1 MKTTAEK
8 KARRLARTQNLA
20 IVFLTLSAFVL
31 FANLPLFGPLSD
43 RSLLELAQER
53 ARREGVV
60 ASAAPSGAA
69 SLVFPVRMVYTNDFA
84 RQGADALTTLSD
96 EFEHAGMYL
105 GEAVGSAYGG
115 ERVSEAAFLA
125 ALRAEG
131 LYFDFTTALPSE
143 LLARLLSVSLSD
155 DAPADVRRILLSPS
169 GAGDAL
175 LYAEDGSGSQ
185 YRYSTAVSSSSLT
198 DFLATRSGSGA
209 SFAFQLA
216 PDYGDLAP
224 CTLILSDPAAR
235 STLKAANALSGNEDE
250 FLRRAEFNAHTENR
264 FTESSGT
271 VIVREVSSTLYLR
284 PDGTIEYQG
293 TEATPG
299 SIYSVASAIP
309 GEPTLFEAAAAAQNL
324 ASTLLGDSLGDA
336 ALYLSGAAQ
345 KSGGYEIT
353 FDLMADGTLIRYS
366 DGSHAGVVTVENGCI
381 TAFTFKARS
390 YIGTEDVP
398 LLLPF
403 AQAAAIARVW
413 QGAELIAA
421 YVDTG
426 GEDVLPAWIAE

>member
-1 MKTTAEK
+1 MKATAEK
-8 KARRLARTQNLA
+8 KARRHARAQNLT

-43 RSLLELAQER
+43 RSLLELAQDR
-53 ARREGVV
+53 VRRESVV

-69 SLVFPVRMVYTNDFA
+69 SFVFPVRMVYTNSFA
-84 RQGADALTTLSD
+84 RQGADSLTTLSD
-96 EFEHAGMYL
+96 EFERAGTYL
-105 GEAVGSAYGG
+105 SEAIGSAYNG
-115 ERVSEAAFLA
+115 ESVNQAVFLT

-143 LLARLLSVSLSD
+143 LLARLLNISLSG
-155 DAPADVRRILLSPS
+155 DAPEGIRRFLLSPS
-169 GAGDAL
+169 GKNDAL
-175 LYAEDGSGSQ
+175 LYVEDSSGAH
-185 YRYSTAVSSSSLT
+185 YRYSTAVSSPSLT
-198 DFLATRSGSGA
+198 DFLATRSGSSA
-209 SFAFQLA
+209 NFAFLLTPA
-216 PDYGDLAP
+216 YDELSP
-224 CTLILSDPAAR
+224 CTLILSDPSPR
-235 STLKAANALSGNEDE
+235 GTLKAANALIGSEDE

-293 TEATPG
+293 TEAAPG
-299 SIYSVASAIP
+299 SIYSVASALP
-309 GEPTLFEAAAAAQNL
+309 GEPTLYEAAAAAQDL
-324 ASTLLGDSLGDA
+324 ALTLLGDSLGDA
-336 ALYLSGAAQ
+336 ALYLSDAVQ
-345 KSGGYEIT
+345 SGTRYEIT

-366 DGSHAGVVTVENGCI
+366 DGSHAGAVTIEHGCV

-390 YIGTEDVP
+390 YTNTDDPP

-413 QGAELIAA
+413 RGAELIVA
-421 YVDTG
+421 YVDAG
-426 GEDVLPAWIAE
+426 SEDVVPAWIAE

>member
-1 MKTTAEK
+1 VKATAEK
-8 KARRLARTQNLA
+8 KARRHARAQNLT

-43 RSLLELAQER
+43 RSLLELAQDR
-53 ARREGVV
+53 VRRESVV

-69 SLVFPVRMVYTNDFA
+69 SFVFPVRMVYTNSFA
-84 RQGADALTTLSD
+84 RQGADSLTTLSD
-96 EFEHAGMYL
+96 EFERAGTYL
-105 GEAVGSAYGG
+105 SEAIGSAYNG
-115 ERVSEAAFLA
+115 ESVNQAVFLT

-143 LLARLLSVSLSD
+143 LLARLLNISLSG
-155 DAPADVRRILLSPS
+155 DAPEGIRRFLLSPS
-169 GAGDAL
+169 GKNDAL
-175 LYAEDGSGSQ
+175 LYVEDSSGAH
-185 YRYSTAVSSSSLT
+185 YRYSTAVSSPSLT

-224 CTLILSDPAAR
+224 CTLILSDPSPR
-235 STLKAANALSGNEDE
+235 GTLKAANALIGSEDE

-284 PDGTIEYQG
+284 PDGVIEYQG
-293 TEATPG
+293 TEAAPG
-299 SIYSVASAIP
+299 SIYSVASALP
-309 GEPTLFEAAAAAQNL
+309 GEPTLYEAAAAAQNL
-324 ASTLLGDSLGDA
+324 ALTLLGDSLGDA
-336 ALYLSGAAQ
+336 ALYLSDAVQNG
-345 KSGGYEIT
+345 SRYEIT

-366 DGSHAGVVTVENGCI
+366 DGSHAGAVTIEHGCV

-390 YIGTEDVP
+390 YMNTDDSP

-413 QGAELIAA
+413 RGAELIVA
-421 YVDTG
+421 YVDAG
-426 GEDVLPAWIAE
+426 SEDVVPAWIAE

>member
-1 MKTTAEK
+1 M
-8 KARRLARTQNLA
+8 
-20 IVFLTLSAFVL
+20 
-31 FANLPLFGPLSD
+31 
-43 RSLLELAQER
+43 
-53 ARREGVV
+53 
-60 ASAAPSGAA
+60 
-69 SLVFPVRMVYTNDFA
+69 
-84 RQGADALTTLSD
+84 
-96 EFEHAGMYL
+96 
-105 GEAVGSAYGG
+105 
-115 ERVSEAAFLA
+115 
-125 ALRAEG
+125 
-131 LYFDFTTALPSE
+131 
-143 LLARLLSVSLSD
+143 SVSLSD

-293 TEATPG
+293 TEAAPG